1 MASLTDPT
9 LRLRKCI
16 DALERLVHH
25 ALDASAPVSGT
36 LLPGTDAKVRAH
48 SFP

>member
-1 MASLTDPT
+1 MPVLMDPT

-25 ALDASAPVSGT
+25 ALDASAPVSVT
-36 LLPGTDAKVRAH
+36 LLPGTDAKVCAH
-48 SFP
+48 SFS